1 MCLCKSHVFREIS
14 SQYEKRSTK
23 ALTGMLT
30 GDVGQVTNPPL
41 QGVTHSPA
49 PKETSH
55 CRRLGSPGTSV
66 TITVPSVTLLPFCPV
81 SSTNV
86 SEVVCLPWKGLS
98 SHTHPL
104 SRGHPGSTVD
114 GLGVD
119 SLNQGQGIKRG
130 GKSRDGDCLSDSS
143 ENGAPFFRV
152 AFCLQTNVMLSL
164 LSRRIPFKR
173 SFYLLQHT
181 RK

>member
-1 MCLCKSHVFREIS
+1 MEIFPVPFLVNVENHDIVCVCKSHVFREIS

-55 CRRLGSPGTSV
+55 CRRLVSPGTSV
-66 TITVPSVTLLPFCPV
+66 TITVPSVTLLPFCPI

-86 SEVVCLPWKGLS
+86 SEAVCLPWKGLS

-104 SRGHPGSTVD
+104 CGWHPWIHCGWTWSRRPEPRPRHKEGREK
-114 GLGVD
+114 
-119 SLNQGQGIKRG
+119 QGQ
-130 GKSRDGDCLSDSS
+130 
-143 ENGAPFFRV
+143 
-152 AFCLQTNVMLSL
+152 
-164 LSRRIPFKR
+164 
-173 SFYLLQHT
+173 
-181 RK
+181 